1 MSTTWQSVAD
11 CLRAELEEYG
21 ILIRLHEEQQGF
33 LFKRDG
39 ASVLRMTKTID
50 EQTEILMETRKRRLA
65 AAVALIRSTTEGE
78 PTLDSVISRVSPDA
92 RPLLKALAADVSR
105 AAARLRR
112 VSRHNRLFLIRTI
125 ENYQELLRRLRPG
138 SFTKVYSPN
147 GSIALAPSYREAA
160 FAAEG

>member
-1 MSTTWQSVAD
+1 MSTFWQPIAD

-50 EQTEILMETRKRRLA
+50 SQAEVLMECRKKRVE
-65 AAVALIRSTTEGE
+65 AAVALIRSTTKGE
-78 PTLDSVISRVSPDA
+78 PTLDAILPLIPDDA
-92 RPLLKALAADVSR
+92 RPLLKALTAEVNR

-138 SFTKVYSPN
+138 SFTKVYSPT
-147 GSIALAPSYREAA
+147 GSVAVAPAYREAA
-160 FAAEG
+160 FVAEG